1 MGLWT
6 MLTTVEG
13 VYRGGRVELAEQPS
27 QVEDG
32 PVLVTFLKARAHN
45 ANGQFL
51 QFGKYANAQL
61 STEEDFAGAQWHG
74 ESVWDDPS

>member
-1 MGLWT
+1 
-6 MLTTVEG
+6 MLTTIEG

-27 QVEDG
+27 QAEDG
-32 PVLVTFLKARAHN
+32 PVLVTFLKARADGTK
-45 ANGQFL
+45 GQRL
-51 QFGKYANAQL
+51 QFGKYSSAQL